1 MTIWTHLAFW
11 PPKQPLF
18 GVPNELTSKCCCPGR
33 SDRLRLAGI
42 DGAQIGGGGTEQHA
56 HSSAE
61 GQGMTMFSALFL
73 SLFWLMLNDGIMKN
87 LLVELDVF
95 SKNGLAMS
103 GLDPCGVGEC
113 WFKRDR
119 ICRKLPKSTTI
130 VSVQDFSIEHDPL
143 HGDSWLSRGGGV
155 HAAAGELGPA
165 DPWRPSHIKQILWK
179 SILHTNTIHI
189 YIYT

>member
-130 VSVQDFSIEHDPL
+130 VSVPMSWSMLLADLEPSSQNVCIQKIPDTIETTCL
-143 HGDSWLSRGGGV
+143 FLAQVLVVSQGV
-155 HAAAGELGPA
+155 PE
-165 DPWRPSHIKQILWK
+165 SNKM
-179 SILHTNTIHI
+179 
-189 YIYT
+189 